1 MGSHAANVTKL
12 VESGAAYASPVPE
25 GEDVADGAAEVLRE
39 EARHAPGH
47 YDVIH
52 SHYWLSGQVGWL
64 AADRWAG
71 GDSRGVVVLLHG
83 GGQTRHSWRTAG
95 ERLAILGWTTYA
107 VDLRGHGDSDW
118 APDGNYGL
126 SGHLDDLMSLTSE
139 IRRREPGQPLSL
151 VGASLGGIVSL
162 IAAGENRGLA
172 QALVLV
178 DVAALVTAYYMT
190 EPDPDDVVD
199 APAHRAIST
208 PAP

>member
-1 MGSHAANVTKL
+1 MATDKVSHDRVTL
-12 VESGAAYASPVPE
+12 
-25 GEDVADGAAEVLRE
+25 
-39 EARHAPGH
+39 PGGG
-47 YDVIH
+47 
-52 SHYWLSGQVGWL
+52 LEL

-162 IAAGENRGLA
+162 IAADSATLQQIWSLYDGLSDDGIVEALTREAETNRA
-172 QALVLV
+172 WTAE
-178 DVAALVTAYYMT
+178 VAAVAQSTASVLEHGRSQT
-190 EPDPDDVVD
+190 
-199 APAHRAIST
+199 AHDGR
-208 PAP
+208 